1 MIKLS
6 FNAFIFI
13 LLGYCVSIGLAEESA
28 IGMTMLSQLPH
39 QAGICDLIFAG
50 TTIEG
55 TIVSNNEECA
65 ADFVVDDVL
74 FGSTNSS
81 NITVRSLSR
90 KYTDYI
96 YQFAFA
102 PNERYLVCA
111 FTNNWWGNQGWGDTY
126 FQRLS
131 HGLSITSSPP
141 GNAVFDSYRT
151 MYPPF
156 TVIPFRQINFEGS
169 NYWPVTRA
177 LVTNLVDIVRIRG
190 DEDLLRQTI
199 TNLVGGGWAKS
210 HLPPVIWDSLLWYKE
225 DRYDWFENF
234 PKQPPQTPFPNL
246 QEGLPLLR

>member
-1 MIKLS
+1 MVKLS
-6 FNAFIFI
+6 LTA
-13 LLGYCVSIGLAEESA
+13 LVSLSLALFCGDGRAEESS
-28 IGMTMLSQLPH
+28 IGVTMLSQLPH

-50 TTIEG
+50 TTIDG
-55 TIVSNNEECA
+55 TIVSTNGECA
-65 ADFVVDDVL
+65 ADFIVEDVL
-74 FGSTNSS
+74 WGHVNSS

-111 FTNNWWGNQGWGDTY
+111 FTNNWWANQSWGDTY
-126 FQRLS
+126 FQRLF
-131 HGLSITSSPP
+131 HGLSITSCPP

-156 TVIPFRQINFEGS
+156 TVIPFSQINFEGS

-199 TNLVGGGWAKS
+199 TNIVGGGWAKS
-210 HLPPVIWDSLLWYKE
+210 GLPPFIWNNVLDYKE
-225 DRYDWFENF
+225 DRYDWFESF
-234 PKQPPQTPFPNL
+234 PKQPPQTPNMKI
-246 QEGLPLLR
+246 R